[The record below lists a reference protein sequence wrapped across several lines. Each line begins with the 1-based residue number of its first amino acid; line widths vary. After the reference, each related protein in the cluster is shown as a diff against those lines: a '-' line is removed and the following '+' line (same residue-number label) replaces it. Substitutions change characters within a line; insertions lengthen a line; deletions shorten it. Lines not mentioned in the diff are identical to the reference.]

1 MHSFSMKSMIAQPS
15 TSVRLLAAVAVF
27 LCAASLWAGP
37 VAAIL
42 PFEGKDKSRGEEL
55 SVRLTSEVVRKQ
67 AFPVAERSQLKNA
80 LAELAKGDSGIFQT
94 ENSSRLG
101 QLVGADYLVV
111 GEVFP
116 SETGPGMRA
125 AVRVLKAETGVV
137 IGAGT
142 ADGTSEEIAR
152 EFAAVVVRTVSI
164 YAMLSNPD
172 SPYTVLLRLDKGQNP
187 RYKIGEKLTL
197 KFKVIKHDP
206 QAPARVFL
214 SLYSIDANGNMILI
228 FPNRFSGKEGILVDK
243 EYSFPDA
250 KDDFEWKLVPPAG
263 HETLQAI
270 VSTKPVRI
278 PGERSMDSS
287 GFTAIEGKESVRS
300 YGGIQTQL
308 KEDKKGDW
316 AAERITYFL
325 GE

>member
-1 MHSFSMKSMIAQPS
+1 MKELPLTGAKLFAGAI
-15 TSVRLLAAVAVF
+15 LF
-27 LCAASLWAGP
+27 CASALQAAGP
-37 VAAIL
+37 VVAIL
-42 PFEGKDKSRGEEL
+42 PFEGKDKTRGEEL
-55 SVRLTSEVVRKQ
+55 SLRLTSEVVRKQ
-67 AFPVAERSQLKNA
+67 AFPVAERNQLKNA
-80 LAELAKGDSGIFQT
+80 LMELAKGDSGIFQT

-101 QLVGADYLVV
+101 QLVGADYLIV
-111 GEVFP
+111 GEVFAP
-116 SETGPGMRA
+116 ESGSALRATMRI
-125 AVRVLKAETGVV
+125 LKAETGVV
-137 IGAGT
+137 IGAGS
-142 ADGTSEEIAR
+142 AEGSMDGIAK
-152 EFAAVVVRTVSI
+152 EFSAIVVRTVSI

-187 RYKIGEKLTL
+187 RYKIGETLTL
-197 KFKVIKHDP
+197 KFKVIKHD
-206 QAPARVFL
+206 QMAQARVFL

-243 EYSFPDA
+243 EYTFPDA

-278 PGERSMDSS
+278 PGERSMDPS
-287 GFTAIEGKESVRS
+287 GFTVIEGRETPAS

>member
-1 MHSFSMKSMIAQPS
+1 MPFFNMKSMNALRS
-15 TSVRLLAAVAVF
+15 TGAELLTALVV
-27 LCAASLWAGP
+27 LCAAGPLWAGP

-67 AFPVAERSQLKNA
+67 AFPVAERNQLKNA
-80 LAELAKGDSGIFQT
+80 LTELAKGDAGIFQT

-116 SETGPGMRA
+116 AETGSSMRA
-125 AVRVLKAETGVV
+125 AVRILKAETGVV

-142 ADGTSEEIAR
+142 AEGSTEEIAR
-152 EFAAVVVRTVSI
+152 EFAAIVVRTVSI

-172 SPYTVLLRLDKGQNP
+172 SPYSVLLRLDKGQNP
-187 RYKIGEKLTL
+187 RYKIGETLTL
-197 KFKVIKHDP
+197 KFKVIKHEP
-206 QAPARVFL
+206 QAPNRVFL

-278 PGERSMDSS
+278 PGERSMDPS

-308 KEDKKGDW
+308 KEDKRGDW

>member
-1 MHSFSMKSMIAQPS
+1 MKSTHALPL
-15 TSVRLLAAVAVF
+15 TCTRLLAAGLF
-27 LCAASLWAGP
+27 LTSFVSGAAAAGP

-80 LAELAKGDSGIFQT
+80 LIELAKGDAGIFHT
-94 ENSSRLG
+94 ENSARLG
-101 QLVGADYLVV
+101 QLVGADYLIV

-116 SETGPGMRA
+116 FETGSSVRA
-125 AVRVLKAETGVV
+125 TMRVLKAETGVV
-137 IGAGT
+137 IGAGS
-142 ADGTSEEIAR
+142 AEGGLDEIAR
-152 EFAAVVVRTVSI
+152 EFSAIVVRTVSI

-172 SPYTVLLRLDKGQNP
+172 SPYSVLLRLDKGQNP
-187 RYKIGEKLTL
+187 RYKIGETLTL
-197 KFKVIKHDP
+197 KFKVIKHDSA
-206 QAPARVFL
+206 APARVFL
-214 SLYSIDANGNMILI
+214 SLYSIDANGNMVLI
-228 FPNRFSGKEGILVDK
+228 FPNRFSGKEGINVNQ

-278 PGERSMDSS
+278 PGERSIDPSF
-287 GFTAIEGKESVRS
+287 GFTTIEGKESPHS